1 MPDIGKQSLYP
12 ASLIFYL
19 FPAVQ
24 VHVIFLC
31 YEGYDFQRDDMNV
44 TNKREQTNSAI
55 QLARYGVI
63 ILSLVCMSPRLA
75 HADDATEDICK
86 AIGQGISL
94 HIDGTY
100 GGYPFS
106 VLREAVLGGVAC
118 PSGALQVQAFETIAA
133 PPPHMRITVK
143 RPLGQGRQGT
153 ISAMLYAQGRFV
165 IGERMSLSSF
175 SRTQSPS
182 SVKADINLV
191 TTNLWNDLAARVTH
205 NKPII
210 PQ

>member
-1 MPDIGKQSLYP
+1 MTVNRGQTSL
-12 ASLIFYL
+12 
-19 FPAVQ
+19 
-24 VHVIFLC
+24 
-31 YEGYDFQRDDMNV
+31 
-44 TNKREQTNSAI
+44 TN
-55 QLARYGVI
+55 QLARYGI
-63 ILSLVCMSPRLA
+63 MILTLVCMDAHLA
-75 HADDATEDICK
+75 HADDDSDDVCK
-86 AIGQGISL
+86 TAEQGIRL

-106 VLREAVLGGVAC
+106 VLREAVLGGLSC
-118 PSGALQVQAFETIAA
+118 PSSALELRVFATIAV
-133 PPPHMRITVK
+133 PPPHMRITVM
-143 RPLGQGRQGT
+143 RPLGQGQQGT

-191 TTNLWNDLAARVTH
+191 TTNLWNDLAARMAH

>member
-1 MPDIGKQSLYP
+1 MD
-12 ASLIFYL
+12 
-19 FPAVQ
+19 V
-24 VHVIFLC
+24 
-31 YEGYDFQRDDMNV
+31 
-44 TNKREQTNSAI
+44 
-55 QLARYGVI
+55 
-63 ILSLVCMSPRLA
+63 RLA
-75 HADDATEDICK
+75 HADDAADDVCKTTE
-86 AIGQGISL
+86 QGIRL

-106 VLREAVLGGVAC
+106 VLREVVLSSLSC
-118 PSGALQVQAFETIAA
+118 PSNDLELRTFAAIAV
-133 PPPHMRITVK
+133 PPPHLRITVM
-143 RPLGQGRQGT
+143 RPLGQGQQGT

-205 NKPII
+205 NKPIV

>member
-1 MPDIGKQSLYP
+1 MTI
-12 ASLIFYL
+12 
-19 FPAVQ
+19 
-24 VHVIFLC
+24 
-31 YEGYDFQRDDMNV
+31 
-44 TNKREQTNSAI
+44 KREQANSAI

-63 ILSLVCMSPRLA
+63 ILSLVCMSSQPA
-75 HADDATEDICK
+75 HADDATDNICK
-86 AIGQGISL
+86 TVGQGIRL

-106 VLREAVLGGVAC
+106 ILRHAVLDSVVC
-118 PSGALQVQAFETIAA
+118 PSGAMQLQAFEIIAA
-133 PPPHMRITVK
+133 PPPHMRISVK

-210 PQ
+210 PR